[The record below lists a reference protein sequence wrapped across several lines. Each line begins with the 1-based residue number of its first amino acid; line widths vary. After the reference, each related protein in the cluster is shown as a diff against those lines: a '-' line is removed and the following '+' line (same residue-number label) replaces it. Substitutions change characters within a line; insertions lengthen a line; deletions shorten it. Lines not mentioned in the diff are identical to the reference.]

1 MGRRVSRNDGLRQL
15 LLEDYRRFRARWRI
29 PGKVYE
35 REVALESGAA
45 VVVSSSQLLRAF
57 IHARLPHRTL
67 AYGGRDWGKTFVL
80 DEHDQLREYVEKGG
94 SVGESS

>member
-15 LLEDYRRFRARWRI
+15 LLVDYRRLLERWRI

-35 REVALESGAA
+35 REVALESDAA

-57 IHARLPHRTL
+57 MHAGLPHRTL
-67 AYGGRDWGKTFVL
+67 AYGGRDWGKIFLL
-80 DEHDQLREYVEKGG
+80 DEHDQLAEWSDGHR
-94 SVGESS
+94 